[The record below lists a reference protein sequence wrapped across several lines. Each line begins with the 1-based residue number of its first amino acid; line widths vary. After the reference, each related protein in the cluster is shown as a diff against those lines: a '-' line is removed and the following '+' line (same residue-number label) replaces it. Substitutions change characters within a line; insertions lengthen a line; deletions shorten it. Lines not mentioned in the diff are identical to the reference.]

1 MTLEILMQ
9 HWQNAP
15 VYVWQR
21 ATFEDMQLCL
31 EYGKELDER
40 SEYHRHMPLHL
51 AAMFNSDPD
60 VISTLVRDNLH
71 LDAKDSRGNSPLHL
85 AARWNPKVE
94 IIIELL
100 KAKANVLL
108 RNDKERTPLHAA
120 AFGTRNPDVITAL
133 LNAQADATLTDA
145 NNKTPFDSA
154 NGNMMIKDS
163 EAYERLGE
171 ASGQLESPN

>member
-1 MTLEILMQ
+1 MTLEIIMQ

-15 VYVWQR
+15 VYVWQN
-21 ATFEDMQLCL
+21 ATFGDIQLCL
-31 EYGKELDER
+31 ENGRELDER

-60 VISTLVRDNLH
+60 VISTLVRDNPH
-71 LDAKDSRGNSPLHL
+71 LDAKDSMGNSPLHL

-94 IIIELL
+94 IITELL
-100 KAKANVLL
+100 KAKANVLSK
-108 RNDKERTPLHAA
+108 NDKGRTPLHGA

-133 LNAQADATLTDA
+133 LDAKADATLTDA

-163 EAYERLGE
+163 EAYERLGKE
-171 ASGQLESPN
+171 SGQL